1 MERRGTV
8 PPIPPTTFVGR
19 GRDRAEI
26 TEALRRHRL
35 VTVVGPAFVGKSR
48 LAAELSRDLGAR
60 WVDLGGVGD
69 EASLISALFRALSV
83 EPIGAPDPMQA
94 LVDALDATDDALFVL
109 DGADGVAGPLAR
121 LLGVILSVPGHTRF
135 LCTLRPVLGVPG
147 ELRWTLSPLDAVES
161 ARLFV
166 DRARLV
172 CPELS
177 PDDPELAP
185 TLARLGGFPLGLEI
199 GAALL
204 PVLGLRGLAEAP
216 LTPLTELVHRSV
228 EALSPETRAALL
240 ACAVFAAPFD
250 RAAACA
256 VLPGEP
262 IDHLR
267 TLVEG
272 SLLHRAG
279 VHEPRFSLYAPVRA
293 WAEQQPAS
301 PAALARHAAYALRR
315 AEASPEPD
323 AIARLLPELLAVER
337 RLRNGEVHL
346 ADVTD
351 DEARVRLLC
360 SATSLLQQRGV
371 DPDVD
376 AWLTAVVPLAQRVG
390 LPACLPA
397 SLRARTLSLAASTR
411 QRQGDFAAAAAFHLE
426 AGSVAVE
433 APDVLAELWL
443 RWLVDRVVTGH
454 HAEARAVAATLLEH
468 LAEGLPS
475 EPWIAPAARM
485 YGALALLLPGAD
497 DGEATVTVRRE
508 THLLRALGQRRL
520 AAIGL
525 ANLAVHLH
533 YLGRNDEAL
542 AITELVAEDD
552 EPLDAHAR
560 TSIAANHASILHER
574 AFARDLHGD
583 PEVVAEAHAAY
594 RTAQAG
600 FVRLAARGYAA
611 LVRAHHALLWLE
623 AGELE
628 HAELEAVEVLH
639 DHVDRPRVAFAYA
652 ELSSMEALAG
662 RYGDARGLLDQA
674 RAHVDDDPAVAVGV
688 ELHASHLLLRERL
701 SAGTA
706 TRELTQQAVRAA
718 RRHAAVGRGPFSP
731 RIRAAARLVAR
742 AGAEATDGESAPTT
756 VPEGWTGALVIGQDH
771 AWLRSPVGRQ
781 ADLSARR
788 KLRVLVAAL
797 VEARRR
803 APSVPV
809 STAALMA
816 AVWPDERFVADAGR
830 TRLHTLVLALRNL
843 GLRDVL
849 RSSGTGYLLDP
860 SVPIVLAEF

>member
-35 VTVVGPAFVGKSR
+35 VTLVGPAFVGKSR
-48 LAAELSRDLGAR
+48 LAAEISRDLGAR
-60 WVDLGGVGD
+60 WVDLGGVAD
-69 EASLISALFRALSV
+69 EPSLISALFRALSV
-83 EPIGAPDPMQA
+83 EPIGAPDPIEA

-121 LLGVILSVPGHTRF
+121 LLGVVLSVPGHTRF

-228 EALSPETRAALL
+228 EALGPGTRAALL

-256 VLPGEP
+256 VLPGDP

-293 WAEQQPAS
+293 WAEQQPVC
-301 PAALARHAAYALRR
+301 PATLTRHAAYVLRR
-315 AEASPEPD
+315 AEATLEPD
-323 AIARLLPELLAVER
+323 AIADLLPELLAVER
-337 RLRNGEVHL
+337 RLRSGEVHL
-346 ADVTD
+346 ADVAD
-351 DEARVRLLC
+351 DEARLRLLC

-371 DPDVD
+371 DPAVD
-376 AWLTAVVPLAQRVG
+376 AWLTAVVPLSTRRS
-390 LPACLPA
+390 LPA

-426 AGSVAVE
+426 AGCVAVE
-433 APDVLAELWL
+433 APGVLAELWL

-454 HAEARAVAATLLEH
+454 CAEARAVAATLLEH
-468 LAEGLPS
+468 LEAGLSS

-508 THLLRALGQRRL
+508 THVLRALGQRRL

-583 PEVVAEAHAAY
+583 LEVVAEAHAAY

-639 DHVDRPRVAFAYA
+639 DHVDRPRVALAYA
-652 ELSSMEALAG
+652 ELASIEALAG
-662 RYGDARGLLDQA
+662 RFGDARGLLDQA

-706 TRELTQQAVRAA
+706 TRELTQQAVRSA

-742 AGAEATDGESAPTT
+742 AGADATDGESAPTT
-756 VPEGWTGALVIGQDH
+756 VPEGWSGALVIGQDH

-803 APSVPV
+803 APGVPV
-809 STAALMA
+809 TTVALMA

-860 SVPIVLAEF
+860 SVPLVLAEF